1 MWIRLL
7 IAIKVFSFLS
17 KMWRTQICGHISFD
31 ILPWSVYYVRGHRS
45 EGTCILEDI
54 DLSMTSEDTDL
65 RKYVFESQGHRSG
78 CDIKG
83 HRFEG
88 TRLWKGHGSEYD
100 VMIGHGSES
109 YIYMQCLDKV
119 LYRIILFKC
128 VHEFIQI
135 TKLKVHVICTQL
147 RISVF

>member
-1 MWIRLL
+1 
-7 IAIKVFSFLS
+7 
-17 KMWRTQICGHISFD
+17 
-31 ILPWSVYYVRGHRS
+31 
-45 EGTCILEDI
+45 LEDI

-109 YIYMQCLDKV
+109 YMYMQCLDKV
-119 LYRIILFKC
+119 LYRIILSKC

-135 TKLKVHVICTQL
+135 TKLKVHVICT
-147 RISVF
+147 